1 MNVKNGLTLKEA
13 KALRILKEHPCISAK
28 AFACFFYTEPE
39 HQYLFTACSKQGNGA
54 CRGKKA
60 WLCAGSY
67 LGRLRK
73 KGYVQLRFINDS
85 FRYDLTSHGEQ
96 MLNEYEK

>member
-1 MNVKNGLTLKEA
+1 MN
-13 KALRILKEHPCISAK
+13 ILKEHPNISAN

-39 HQYLFTACSKQGNGA
+39 HQYLFTVTSNQGNGA
-54 CRGKKA
+54 
-60 WLCAGSY
+60 CAGSY

-85 FRYDLTSHGEQ
+85 FRYDLTSLGESK
-96 MLNEYEK
+96 LKDYEHNIH